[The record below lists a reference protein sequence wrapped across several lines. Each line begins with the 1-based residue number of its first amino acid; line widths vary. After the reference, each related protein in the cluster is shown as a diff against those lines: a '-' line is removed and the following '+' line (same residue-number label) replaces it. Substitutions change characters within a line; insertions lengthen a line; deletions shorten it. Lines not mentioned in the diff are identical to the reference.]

1 MQQLLKEYKMTLQEF
16 KKSLE
21 NRSDLSF
28 IIENGIKIPAYF
40 HITEMGVKTKY
51 FIDCGGVMRKDS
63 KITFQLWTSDDYE
76 HRLSCYKLSAIIKK
90 AELLIK
96 EDLDNLEIEMEYQ
109 DYTICLY
116 SVNLIDNQYILEP
129 ILTDCLSKEACG
141 IDEPKQE
148 IEASECCTSDGC
160 C

>member
-1 MQQLLKEYKMTLQEF
+1 MTLQEF
-16 KKSLE
+16 KNSLE

-51 FIDCGGVMRKDS
+51 FMDCGGVMRKDS

-90 AELLIK
+90 AESLIN

-109 DYTICLY
+109 DYTIGVY
-116 SVNLIDNQYILEP
+116 SVNLIDDKYILEP
-129 ILTDCLSKEACG
+129 TLTDCLAKEACG
-141 IDEPKQE
+141 IDLPKQE
-148 IEASECCTSDGC
+148 IEKSECCTSDGC

>member
-1 MQQLLKEYKMTLQEF
+1 MTLQEF
-16 KKSLE
+16 KNSLE

-51 FIDCGGVMRKDS
+51 FMDCGGVIRKDS

-90 AELLIK
+90 AESLIK
-96 EDLDNLEIEMEYQ
+96 EDIDNLEVEMEYQ
-109 DYTICLY
+109 DYTIGLY
-116 SVNLIDNQYILEP
+116 SVNLIDDKYILEP
-129 ILTDCLSKEACG
+129 TLTDCLAKEVCG
-141 IDEPKQE
+141 IEQPKQE
-148 IEASECCTSDGC
+148 IETSECCTSDGC

>member
-1 MQQLLKEYKMTLQEF
+1 MTLQEF
-16 KKSLE
+16 KNSLE
-21 NRSDLSF
+21 NRSDLSL

-51 FIDCGGVMRKDS
+51 FMDCGGVMRKDS

-90 AELLIK
+90 AESLIK

-109 DYTICLY
+109 NYTIGVY
-116 SVNLIDNQYILEP
+116 SVNLIDDIYILEP
-129 ILTDCLSKEACG
+129 TVTDCLAKEACG
-141 IDEPKQE
+141 IDQPKQE
-148 IEASECCTSDGC
+148 IETSECCTSDGC

>member
-1 MQQLLKEYKMTLQEF
+1 LKEYKMTLQEF
-16 KKSLE
+16 KNSLE

-51 FIDCGGVMRKDS
+51 FMDCGGVMRKDS

-90 AELLIK
+90 AESLIK
-96 EDLDNLEIEMEYQ
+96 EDLANLEIEMEYQ
-109 DYTICLY
+109 DYTIGIY
-116 SVNLIDNQYILEP
+116 SVNLIDDKYILEP
-129 ILTDCLSKEACG
+129 TLTDCLAKEACG
-141 IDEPKQE
+141 IDQPKQE
-148 IEASECCTSDGC
+148 IETSECCSTDGC

>member
-1 MQQLLKEYKMTLQEF
+1 LKEYKMTLQEF
-16 KKSLE
+16 KNSLE

-40 HITEMGVKTKY
+40 HITEMGLKTKY
-51 FIDCGGVMRKDS
+51 FMDCGGVMRKDS

-90 AELLIK
+90 AESLIK
-96 EDLDNLEIEMEYQ
+96 EDLDNLEVEMEYQ
-109 DYTICLY
+109 DYTIGLY
-116 SVNLIDNQYILEP
+116 SVNLIDDKYILEP
-129 ILTDCLSKEACG
+129 TLTDCLAKEACG
-141 IDEPKQE
+141 IDQPKQE
-148 IEASECCTSDGC
+148 IETSECCTSDGC

>member
-1 MQQLLKEYKMTLQEF
+1 MTLQEF
-16 KKSLE
+16 KNSLE
-21 NRSDLSF
+21 NRSDLSL

-51 FIDCGGVMRKDS
+51 FMDCGGVMRKDS

-90 AELLIK
+90 VESLIK

-109 DYTICLY
+109 NYTIGVY
-116 SVNLIDNQYILEP
+116 SVNLIDDIYILEP
-129 ILTDCLSKEACG
+129 TLTDCLAKEACG
-141 IDEPKQE
+141 IDQPKQE
-148 IEASECCTSDGC
+148 IETSECCTSDGC

>member
-1 MQQLLKEYKMTLQEF
+1 MTLQEF
-16 KKSLE
+16 KNSLE

-51 FIDCGGVMRKDS
+51 FMDCGGVMRKDS
-63 KITFQLWTSDDYE
+63 KITFQLWTSDDYD
-76 HRLSCYKLSAIIKK
+76 HRLSCYKLSGIIKK
-90 AELLIK
+90 AESLIK

-109 DYTICLY
+109 DYTIGIY
-116 SVNLIDNQYILEP
+116 SVNLIDDIYILEP
-129 ILTDCLSKEACG
+129 TLTNCLAKEACG
-141 IDEPKQE
+141 IDEPQQK
-148 IEASECCTSDGC
+148 IETTECCSTDGC

>member
-1 MQQLLKEYKMTLQEF
+1 LKEYKMTLQEF
-16 KKSLE
+16 KNSLE

-51 FIDCGGVMRKDS
+51 FMDCGGVMRKDS

-90 AELLIK
+90 AESLIK
-96 EDLDNLEIEMEYQ
+96 EDLDNLEVEMEYQ
-109 DYTICLY
+109 DYTIGLY
-116 SVNLIDNQYILEP
+116 SVNLIDDKYILEP
-129 ILTDCLSKEACG
+129 TLTDCLAKEACG
-141 IDEPKQE
+141 IDQPKQE
-148 IEASECCTSDGC
+148 IETSECCTSDGC

>member
-1 MQQLLKEYKMTLQEF
+1 MTLQEF
-16 KKSLE
+16 KNSLE

-40 HITEMGVKTKY
+40 HITEMGVKTKH
-51 FIDCGGVMRKDS
+51 FMHCGGVMKKDS

-76 HRLSCYKLSAIIKK
+76 HRLSSYKLSAIIKK
-90 AELLIK
+90 AESLIK

-109 DYTICLY
+109 DYTIGIY

-129 ILTDCLSKEACG
+129 TITDCLAKEACG
-141 IDEPKQE
+141 IDEPKKE
-148 IEASECCTSDGC
+148 IETSEFCSIDGC